1 MRPIF
6 HPACV
11 HFPVCGFTTPPR
23 SSICFTFVPNKLL
36 FMDACISAPPLF
48 AQVELSCAATQ
59 AASLLRSANGRL
71 YSSNYGPQGKRVAL
85 TTQQK
90 SCGLKGQVLI
100 HLSSGEHEPPETAD
114 AGALVPLQIRCA
126 QRFGRS
132 IRRSRVEGS
141 CMEMFSSEGL
151 IAIHSIQN
159 AGTFHIPL
167 PVPDD
172 WGLRPFQSRKHRG

>member
-1 MRPIF
+1 
-6 HPACV
+6 
-11 HFPVCGFTTPPR
+11 
-23 SSICFTFVPNKLL
+23 
-36 FMDACISAPPLF
+36 MDARGSAPPLF

-71 YSSNYGPQGKRVAL
+71 YSSNYGPQGRRVAL

-114 AGALVPLQIRCA
+114 ASHQMHTEVWLLLTAA
-126 QRFGRS
+126 S
-132 IRRSRVEGS
+132 EERVEVS
-141 CMEMFSSEGL
+141 RREMFSSED
-151 IAIHSIQN
+151 SRN

-167 PVPDD
+167 PVPDV
-172 WGLRPFQSRKHRG
+172 WGLRPFQSRKHRR